1 MTIFRF
7 RAVAL
12 VAAFGAASLLSA
24 TEGHDHE
31 GSGGGMKDC
40 PMAAS
45 MHSGKNSR
53 AAGVTARGDAGM
65 GFDHAL
71 TTHHFLLAADG
82 GSIEV
87 AANDPADAASRD
99 QIRMHLTHI
108 QKMFTA
114 GDFSI
119 PMFVHDTLPPG
130 VTTMKRLAPAIQ
142 YRYEDRDQGGRVVI
156 STTDPAAREAVQDFL
171 RFQITD
177 HQTGDPLSI
186 ATKNGASR

>member
-1 MTIFRF
+1 
-7 RAVAL
+7 
-12 VAAFGAASLLSA
+12 
-24 TEGHDHE
+24 
-31 GSGGGMKDC
+31 
-40 PMAAS
+40 MAAS
-45 MHSGKNSR
+45 MPSGKNSR
-53 AAGVTARGDAGM
+53 AGGVTARGDAGM

-177 HQTGDPLSI
+177 HETGDPLSI
-186 ATKNGASR
+186 TTKNGASR